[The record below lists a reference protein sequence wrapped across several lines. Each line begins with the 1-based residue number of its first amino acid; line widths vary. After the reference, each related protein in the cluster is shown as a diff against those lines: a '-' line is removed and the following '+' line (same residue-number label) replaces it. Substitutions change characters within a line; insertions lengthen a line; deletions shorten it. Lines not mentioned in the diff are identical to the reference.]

1 MQECWSN
8 RTPLVKPQPS
18 PPIAGLG
25 SRKAALQILAQVRG
39 GKTFEAAL
47 DRSIG
52 SLAEADR
59 RLAHEMAAGVLR
71 QRSMLDS
78 RIAPLLPGGWA
89 SVNPDLQDILR
100 LGAYQLSD
108 LDRVPDHAAVNTS
121 VNLAREAGGAR
132 AAAFVNAVLRRV
144 ARAEPASG
152 TAPVDPAER
161 LAVEHSHPVWL
172 VQRWLR
178 TFGPAGTESLLRWN
192 NSRPALVLQ
201 AARKDLDWLEAQWR
215 NSGISVEPA
224 PYGAGLRTSVSRPA
238 DLPGFDEGAFMVQD
252 PAQALLAR
260 FADVPA
266 NAFVYDACAAPGGKT
281 ITLGRTARTVIAG
294 DASRARAR
302 RLAENLRRAGSG
314 VEKVVVADA
323 RRPPLR
329 QADVVLVDA
338 PCLGTGTFARHPDA
352 RWRVTP
358 ESLISLTTLQRDILD
373 QVATLVSP
381 GGLLVYSTC
390 SVEPEENQKQVDAF
404 LTRHPKFSREHAAD
418 LPPDLLSR
426 EGDLMILPQVHGMD
440 GAFAA
445 RFRREDQ

>member
-1 MQECWSN
+1 
-8 RTPLVKPQPS
+8 VKPHAPPS
-18 PPIAGLG
+18 TPGLG

-39 GKTFEAAL
+39 GKTFEVAL

-52 SLAEADR
+52 SLTEADR

-71 QRSMLDS
+71 QRSALDS

-89 SVNPDLQDILR
+89 SVNPELQDILR
-100 LGAYQLSD
+100 LGAYQLSG

-121 VNLAREAGGAR
+121 VNLARDAGGAR

-144 ARAEPASG
+144 ASTDPASDR
-152 TAPVDPAER
+152 ASADPAER

-172 VQRWLR
+172 VQRWMR
-178 TFGPAGTESLLRWN
+178 TFGSAAAESLLRWN
-192 NSRPALVLQ
+192 NSRPSLVLQ
-201 AARKDLDWLEAQWR
+201 AARKDLDWLARQWQK
-215 NSGISVEPA
+215 SGITVEPA
-224 PYGAGLRTSVSRPA
+224 PYGAGLLTSVSRPA
-238 DLPGFDEGAFMVQD
+238 DLPGFREGAFIVQD
-252 PAQALLAR
+252 AAQALLAR

-266 NAFVYDACAAPGGKT
+266 DALVYDACAAPGGKT
-281 ITLGRTARTVIAG
+281 IALGRNARRVIAG

-302 RLAENLRRAGSG
+302 RLAENLSRAGSG
-314 VEKVVVADA
+314 RESVVVADA
-323 RRPPLR
+323 RHPPLR

-358 ESLISLTTLQRDILD
+358 QALSSLQTLQREILNGSE
-373 QVATLVSP
+373 TLVPP

-390 SVEPEENQKQVDAF
+390 SLEPEENQQQVEEF
-404 LTRHPKFSREHAAD
+404 LAQNPGFSRERAAD
-418 LPPDLLSR
+418 VPEQLLSPD
-426 EGDLMILPQVHGMD
+426 GDLVILPQTHGMD

-445 RFRREDQ
+445 RLRRLQ